1 MDEGSAALVEYVL
14 VTDKGET
21 KNTSVEFTGKGK
33 ATYPNG
39 DVYEGEFVDGVSAP
53 PPRAKCSCGRLARLR
68 TARDSFFITSQFD
81 DATLFVNHNESQGEK
96 IIQSFDY

>member
-1 MDEGSAALVEYVL
+1 MAEEAALVEYVL

-39 DVYEGEFVDGVSAP
+39 DVYEGEFVDGVSY
-53 PPRAKCSCGRLARLR
+53 
-68 TARDSFFITSQFD
+68 TFTSSDRSNAFTHQD
-81 DATLFVNHNESQGEK
+81 NS
-96 IIQSFDY
+96 